1 MKKTRFIDERG
12 FLFGKIGV
20 IDLLAVLLVLALG
33 LMVAVRF
40 GLRGEGGERL
50 SVTDT
55 VPVRY
60 VLRIRNAR
68 TYLADAVNVG
78 DEVFTDESGV
88 AMGKIVDKSVTESR
102 LATTMNDG
110 TVEYLVQEEC
120 CDIYLTMEADATAGA
135 GAYYVDGKV
144 ELLLNAT
151 ILMDTAYA
159 GFYAEIYSVG

>member
-1 MKKTRFIDERG
+1 MKKTKIIDERG

-40 GLRGEGGERL
+40 GLRGEDGEHL
-50 SVTDT
+50 SGTDT

-68 TYLADAVNVG
+68 TYLADVINIG
-78 DEVFTDESGV
+78 DKIFTNEDGV
-88 AMGKIVDKSVTESR
+88 AMGKIVDKSVTESW
-102 LATTMNDG
+102 LATNMNDG
-110 TVEYLVQEEC
+110 TVEYLLQEEC
-120 CDIYLTMEADATAGA
+120 CDVYLTMEADATAGA

-144 ELLLNAT
+144 ELLLNLT
-151 ILMDTAYA
+151 ILMDTTYA
-159 GFYAEIYSVG
+159 TFYAEIYSIG